1 MDNKKNVNE
10 DAAITVINSMMDN
23 KKNDNEDAAI
33 TVIGN
38 TSTSTDLVNESNLS
52 TSTSTAEILEVPY
65 SIYSM
70 KEKWFIV
77 GVVAVAGLFR

>member
-1 MDNKKNVNE
+1 
-10 DAAITVINSMMDN
+10 MMDN
-23 KKNDNEDAAI
+23 KNKNHLNEDAAI

-38 TSTSTDLVNESNLS
+38 GSTSTDLVDESTSS
-52 TSTSTAEILEVPY
+52 TSTSTAEIPELPY
-65 SIYSM
+65 SIYST